1 MPGISKTVVSLKPG
15 AMEEITKFLDE
26 KAGEI
31 NQFPG
36 GIGFAVAVTGE
47 DEITIIGLYEASQN
61 ARDAGDKVQEYFT
74 EMAPLIAAPPNRE
87 VFSGAWFPAK

>member
-15 AMEEITKFLDE
+15 SMENVTKFLDE

-31 NQFPG
+31 NQLTG
-36 GIGFAVAVTGE
+36 CLGFAVAVTAE
-47 DEITIIGLYEASQN
+47 DELTIIGLYEASQN
-61 ARDAGDKVQEYFT
+61 ARDAGEKVQEYFA
-74 EMAPLIAAPPNRE
+74 EMAPFMASPPNRE